1 MKPRDIF
8 GVGVRIIGL
17 ILTLVGAFFVL
28 WAAGI
33 LITSIVNNTG
43 LSPEAGCYAQFG
55 GAVLLPGLFLLLGA
69 RYVVRLAFIFDD
81 DSKPDA

>member
-1 MKPRDIF
+1 MKPRDAF

-17 ILTLVGAFFVL
+17 ILTLVGAFFLL
-28 WAAGI
+28 WAAGVAI
-33 LITSIVNNTG
+33 NLPSG
-43 LSPEAGCYAQFG
+43 AGMPSEAGGHASFG
-55 GAVLLPGLFLLLGA
+55 GAILFPGLFLFLGA